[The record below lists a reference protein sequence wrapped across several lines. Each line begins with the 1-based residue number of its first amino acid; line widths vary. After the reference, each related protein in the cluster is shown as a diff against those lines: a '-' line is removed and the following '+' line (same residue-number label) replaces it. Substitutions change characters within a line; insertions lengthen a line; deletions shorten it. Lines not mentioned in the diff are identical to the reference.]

1 MTFLELK
8 QQLKPFRKFKR
19 PGTGWLYFN
28 DQGNLKDEPKGWYAL
43 TLQDINASD
52 WQFEE
57 PKVYIDKKS
66 FEQMWDKSSQV
77 SQKRDELKENLK
89 QQIFCN
95 PEE

>member
-19 PGTGWLYFN
+19 PGTGWLYFT
-28 DQGNLKDEPKGWYAL
+28 DLGNLKGNVTEWYSL
-43 TLQDINASD
+43 TLQDINADD

-57 PKVYIDKKS
+57 PKVYVSKKD
-66 FEQMWDKSSQV
+66 FDQMWDKSTANGQKKEQV
-77 SQKRDELKENLK
+77 KESLIK
-89 QQIFCN
+89 EMFCN